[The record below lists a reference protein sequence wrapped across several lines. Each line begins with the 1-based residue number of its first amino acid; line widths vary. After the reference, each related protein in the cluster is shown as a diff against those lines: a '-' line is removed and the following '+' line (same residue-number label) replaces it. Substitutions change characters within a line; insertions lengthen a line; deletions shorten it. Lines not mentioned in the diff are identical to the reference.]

1 MYNDDKYKLTEE
13 QVKQIQ
19 AVLSRGERVEVI
31 PTKDAIKLLQVKRQE
46 IK

>member
-19 AVLSRGERVEVI
+19 TVLSRGERVEVI
-31 PTKDAIKLLQVKRQE
+31 PTKDAIKLLQVKRKE